1 MDCLVAIE
9 VAADL
14 LLFRREGRYFMQ
26 KIVILMVV
34 AVIAFLL
41 LSGTDV
47 YAKGKRSASE
57 YKSYNGAKAI
67 DGDTYRYKG
76 ERYRVR
82 QYNSPELGKPGSVK
96 ATRNLQRKI
105 NSGNYKWKPV
115 ARDVYGRK
123 IVQEKK
129 IK

>member
-1 MDCLVAIE
+1 
-9 VAADL
+9 
-14 LLFRREGRYFMQ
+14 MQ
-26 KIVILMVV
+26 KIVILIVF
-34 AVIAFLL
+34 AVIAFLF
-41 LSGTDV
+41 SYGTDV
-47 YAKGKRSASE
+47 YARGKRSSSG

-82 QYNSPELGKPGSVK
+82 QYNSPELGRPGSAK
-96 ATRNLQRKI
+96 ATRSLQRKI

-123 IVQEKK
+123 VVQEKK

>member
-1 MDCLVAIE
+1 
-9 VAADL
+9 
-14 LLFRREGRYFMQ
+14 MQ

-67 DGDTYRYKG
+67 
-76 ERYRVR
+76 
-82 QYNSPELGKPGSVK
+82 ELIRTSFSK